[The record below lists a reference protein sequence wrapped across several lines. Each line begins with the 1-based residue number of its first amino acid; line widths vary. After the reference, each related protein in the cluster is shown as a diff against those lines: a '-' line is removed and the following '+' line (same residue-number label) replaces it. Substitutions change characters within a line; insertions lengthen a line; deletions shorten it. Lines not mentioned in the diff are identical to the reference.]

1 MILVGSRRNLEVS
14 RTPSAEIAARGC
26 WALLGLILVLLRG
39 TLRLGAWAL
48 VLAFALTGAL
58 LLLVEQRLR

>member
-1 MILVGSRRNLEVS
+1 M
-14 RTPSAEIAARGC
+14 
-26 WALLGLILVLLRG
+26 LGLILVLLRG